1 MDDDLYVVYTQKYH
15 DIERYDKT
23 KDCLFD
29 NQKKIL
35 SFGKT
40 SSKRENH
47 LLGDQKDDQ
56 KRITRNLIK
65 IFQKLENS
73 VIFHV
78 V

>member
-1 MDDDLYVVYTQKYH
+1 MTYVVYTQKYH

-29 NQKKIL
+29 NQKKIIL
-35 SFGKT
+35 FGKT

>member
-1 MDDDLYVVYTQKYH
+1 MWYIPTQKYH

-40 SSKRENH
+40 SSKRKDH
-47 LLGDQKDDQ
+47 LLSDQKDDQ
-56 KRITRNLIK
+56 KRITRNLIFSK
-65 IFQKLENS
+65 T
-73 VIFHV
+73 
-78 V
+78 

>member
-1 MDDDLYVVYTQKYH
+1 MMTYVVYTQKYH
-15 DIERYDKT
+15 DIERYDKI

-35 SFGKT
+35 SF
-40 SSKRENH
+40 
-47 LLGDQKDDQ
+47 GDQKDDQ